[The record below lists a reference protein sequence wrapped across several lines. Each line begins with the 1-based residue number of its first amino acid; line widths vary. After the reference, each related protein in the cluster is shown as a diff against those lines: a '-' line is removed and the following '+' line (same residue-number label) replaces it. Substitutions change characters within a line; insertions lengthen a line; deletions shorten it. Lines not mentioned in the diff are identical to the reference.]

1 MPTLQNAAVSPSG
14 AVHAAPNAEHK
25 CLLLRGSS
33 TQHANTAAVLR
44 RMEDYGF
51 HAVVSRLNA
60 KALCLLL
67 LLLDSVS
74 AATAT
79 CELLNTVACRLERIR
94 QASHLSR
101 VEGLSSRWSL
111 NS

>member
-1 MPTLQNAAVSPSG
+1 MPTLQNAPVAPSA
-14 AVHAAPNAEHK
+14 AVHAAPNAEHE

-44 RMEDYGF
+44 RMEEYGF
-51 HAVVSRLNA
+51 HAVVSRLDA

-67 LLLDSVS
+67 LLLDSV

-101 VEGLSSRWSL
+101 VVGLSSRWSL